1 MTNEPLST
9 GEAPDGE
16 ERFDFAVK
24 HFVTGGFLLEISCSG
39 DKSRGING
47 AGVWPSIEKAR
58 EIAQQTATKL
68 FRNAIISWDEGSRH
82 ERSSQSAQ
90 SRATPFHSS

>member
-24 HFVTGGFLLEISCSG
+24 HFVTGGFLLEISYCG
-39 DKSRGING
+39 DKGRGIHG
-47 AGVWPSIEKAR
+47 AGVWPSIEQAR

-68 FRNAIISWDEGSRH
+68 LLNAVISWDEGSRQ
-82 ERSSQSAQ
+82 ERSSQLAQ

>member
-9 GEAPDGE
+9 GEVHEGE

-24 HFVTGGFLLEISCSG
+24 YFVIGRFLLEISLSG
-39 DKSRGING
+39 DKGRGMNG
-47 AGVWPSIEKAR
+47 AGAWPSIEKAK
-58 EIAQQTATKL
+58 EITQQTATKL
-68 FRNAIISWDEGSRH
+68 LLNAIISWDEGSRH
-82 ERSSQSAQ
+82 ERSSQLAQ